1 MQVSPAATADTAAQ
15 NRPTAARSPR
25 RLALGTRLTIYVTL
39 SVAAVITAIT
49 FVGTLI
55 AQRQLDNDLRETA
68 EVTAFAVADD
78 IELRPE
84 PVASEPLL
92 PVLRSFMNAAPDLR
106 SITVFRA
113 VDGHAETLVST
124 SVVAPAPPALVQD
137 VITRGDTVTAQP
149 TPDTL
154 FVAVPVRPGGMV
166 TGAVAV
172 AVSLGAVRQLQRTAG
187 LIAFGGAAFAVIAIA
202 VLINLLARRLMLT
215 PLTEIHRVMRRARGG
230 DLGARAS
237 VTQDNEMKDVGEGLN
252 AMLAELDD
260 LHRSLSQ
267 RVAAATGELRDRNKE
282 LVRSYESVSRLR
294 ETAARAQQ
302 LAAVGQTMANV
313 AHQIGTPLNLVSG
326 HVQLLQHEI
335 SDPAIRRRLRIV
347 EEQVD
352 RVVTT
357 VKGLLERAR
366 PPGERQPV
374 RIDSVMARMGDA
386 MRGRLASSGV
396 TLDLHVEEPLGS
408 VAADEAQLEL
418 ALLNLVTN
426 ALDAMPSGGM
436 LTIAAANADGRVRIE
451 VRDTGSGIDPAV
463 LPRIFEPWVTTKS
476 AGRGTGLGLSITR
489 DLITSLGGTIGVSSS
504 AGQGTT
510 FTIELPAAESVA
522 EVS

>member
-1 MQVSPAATADTAAQ
+1 
-15 NRPTAARSPR
+15 
-25 RLALGTRLTIYVTL
+25 
-39 SVAAVITAIT
+39 
-49 FVGTLI
+49 
-55 AQRQLDNDLRETA
+55 
-68 EVTAFAVADD
+68 
-78 IELRPE
+78 
-84 PVASEPLL
+84 
-92 PVLRSFMNAAPDLR
+92 
-106 SITVFRA
+106 
-113 VDGHAETLVST
+113 
-124 SVVAPAPPALVQD
+124 
-137 VITRGDTVTAQP
+137 
-149 TPDTL
+149 
-154 FVAVPVRPGGMV
+154 
-166 TGAVAV
+166 
-172 AVSLGAVRQLQRTAG
+172 
-187 LIAFGGAAFAVIAIA
+187 
-202 VLINLLARRLMLT
+202 
-215 PLTEIHRVMRRARGG
+215 
-230 DLGARAS
+230 
-237 VTQDNEMKDVGEGLN
+237 
-252 AMLAELDD
+252 
-260 LHRSLSQ
+260 
-267 RVAAATGELRDRNKE
+267 
-282 LVRSYESVSRLR
+282 
-294 ETAARAQQ
+294 
-302 LAAVGQTMANV
+302 MANV

-366 PPGERQPV
+366 PPGERQSV
-374 RIDSVMARMGDA
+374 RIDLVMARMGDA

-451 VRDTGSGIDPAV
+451 VRDTGSGVDPAV

-510 FTIELPAAESVA
+510 FTIELPAAESAV

>member
-1 MQVSPAATADTAAQ
+1 MQVSPAATADTAAH

-39 SVAAVITAIT
+39 SVAAVITAII

-113 VDGHAETLVST
+113 VDGRAETLVST
-124 SVVAPAPPALVQD
+124 SVVAPASPALVQD
-137 VITRGDTVTAQP
+137 VIARGDTVTAQP

-154 FVAVPVRPGGMV
+154 FVAVPVRPGGIV

-237 VTQDNEMKDVGEGLN
+237 VTQDNEMKDVGDGLN

-282 LVRSYESVSRLR
+282 LLRSYESVSRLR

-396 TLDLHVEEPLGS
+396 ALDLRVEEPLGS

-426 ALDAMPSGGM
+426 ALDAMPAGGI

-489 DLITSLGGTIGVSSS
+489 DLITSLGGTIGLSSS

-510 FTIELPAAESVA
+510 FTIELPAAESVV

>member
-1 MQVSPAATADTAAQ
+1 MQVSTAADPGAAAHD
-15 NRPTAARSPR
+15 RPTAARSPR

-39 SVAAVITAIT
+39 SVAAVITLIVFA
-49 FVGTLI
+49 GTLI

-78 IELRPE
+78 IELRQD
-84 PVASEPLL
+84 PVAGDLV
-92 PVLRSFMNAAPDLR
+92 PVLQSFMNAAPDLR

-113 VDGHAETLVST
+113 VDGRVETVVST
-124 SVVAPAPPALVQD
+124 SLVAAAPPTLVQD
-137 VITRGDTVTAQP
+137 VITRGEMVSAQP

-154 FVAVPVRPGGMV
+154 FVAVPVRPGATV

-172 AVSLGAVRQLQRTAG
+172 AVSLGAVKQLQRTAG
-187 LIAFGGAAFAVIAIA
+187 LIALGGAAFAVLAIA
-202 VLINLLARRLMLT
+202 VLINLLARRLMLG

-230 DLGARAS
+230 DLGARAD
-237 VTQDNEMKDVGEGLN
+237 VTPDNEMKDVADGLN

-267 RVAAATGELRDRNKE
+267 RVADATGELRQRNQE

-335 SDPAIRRRLRIV
+335 SDPALQRRLRIV

-352 RVVTT
+352 RVVST
-357 VKGLLERAR
+357 VRSLLEHAR
-366 PPGERQPV
+366 PQGDRRPV
-374 RIDSVMARMGDA
+374 RIDSVISRMGDA
-386 MRGRLASSGV
+386 MRARLASSGV
-396 TLDLHVEEPLGS
+396 TLDVNVRQPTGS

-426 ALDAMPSGGM
+426 ALDAMPQGGT
-436 LTIAAANADGRVRIE
+436 LTLSATSAGGRVRID
-451 VRDTGSGIDPAV
+451 VHDTGSGIDPSV
-463 LPRIFEPWVTTKS
+463 LPRIFEPWVTTKP

-489 DLITSLGGTIGVSSS
+489 DLVTSLGGTIAISTAPGR
-504 AGQGTT
+504 GTT
-510 FTIELPAAESVA
+510 FTIELPAAEA
-522 EVS
+522 AIEVS

>member
-1 MQVSPAATADTAAQ
+1 MQVSTEGGSSPAAHD
-15 NRPTAARSPR
+15 RPTAARSPR

-39 SVAAVITAIT
+39 SVAAVITLIT
-49 FVGTLI
+49 FAGTLI
-55 AQRQLDNDLRETA
+55 AQRQLDKDLRETA

-78 IELRPE
+78 IELRE
-84 PVASEPLL
+84 AVATDTLV

-113 VDGHAETLVST
+113 VDGRAETLVST
-124 SVVAPAPPALVQD
+124 SVVAPAPPTLVQD
-137 VITRGDTVTAQP
+137 VIARGDMVTAQP

-154 FVAVPVRPGGMV
+154 FVAVPIRAANTV

-187 LIAFGGAAFAVIAIA
+187 LIAFGGAVFAVLAIA
-202 VLINLLARRLMLT
+202 VLINLLARRLMLR
-215 PLTEIHRVMRRARGG
+215 PLQEIHRVMRRARGG
-230 DLGARAS
+230 DLGARAH
-237 VTQDNEMKDVGEGLN
+237 VMQENELRDVADGLN

-267 RVAAATGELRDRNKE
+267 RVAAATGELRVRNEE

-294 ETAARAQQ
+294 ETATRAQQ

-335 SDPAIRRRLRIV
+335 TDPAIRRRLRIV
-347 EEQVD
+347 AEQID

-357 VKGLLERAR
+357 VRGLLERAR
-366 PPGERQPV
+366 PHGDRRPV
-374 RIDSVMARMGDA
+374 RIDAVVSRIGDA
-386 MRGRLASSGV
+386 MR
-396 TLDLHVEEPLGS
+396 DLHQPLGS
-408 VAADEAQLEL
+408 IAADEAQLEL

-426 ALDAMPSGGM
+426 ALDAMPNGGT
-436 LTIAAANADGRVRIE
+436 LTLTAASADGRVTIE
-451 VRDTGSGIDPAV
+451 VRDTGGGIDATV
-463 LPRIFEPWVTTKS
+463 LPRIFEPWVTTKA
-476 AGRGTGLGLSITR
+476 AGRGTGLGLTITR
-489 DLITSLGGTIGVSSS
+489 DLVTSLGGTIAVSTSE
-504 AGQGTT
+504 GRGTT
-510 FTIELPAAESVA
+510 FTIELPAAETAV

>member
-1 MQVSPAATADTAAQ
+1 MQVSTEGGSSPAAHD
-15 NRPTAARSPR
+15 RPTAARSPR

-39 SVAAVITAIT
+39 SVAAVITLIT
-49 FVGTLI
+49 FAGTLI
-55 AQRQLDNDLRETA
+55 AQRQLDKDLRETA

-78 IELRPE
+78 IELRE
-84 PVASEPLL
+84 AVATDTLV

-113 VDGHAETLVST
+113 VDGRAETLVST
-124 SVVAPAPPALVQD
+124 SVVAPAPPTLVQD
-137 VITRGDTVTAQP
+137 VIARGDTVTAQP

-154 FVAVPVRPGGMV
+154 FVAVPIRAANAV

-187 LIAFGGAAFAVIAIA
+187 LIAFGGAVFAVLAIA
-202 VLINLLARRLMLT
+202 VLINLLARRLMLR
-215 PLTEIHRVMRRARGG
+215 PLREIHRVMRRARGG
-230 DLGARAS
+230 DLGARAH
-237 VTQDNEMKDVGEGLN
+237 VMQENELRDVADGLN

-267 RVAAATGELRDRNKE
+267 RVAAATGELRVRNEE

-294 ETAARAQQ
+294 ETATRAQQ

-335 SDPAIRRRLRIV
+335 TDPAIRRRLRIV
-347 EEQVD
+347 AEQID

-357 VKGLLERAR
+357 VRGLLERAR
-366 PPGERQPV
+366 PHGDRRPV
-374 RIDSVMARMGDA
+374 RIDAVVSRIGDA
-386 MRGRLASSGV
+386 MRARLASSGV
-396 TLDLHVEEPLGS
+396 TLDVDLHQPLGS
-408 VAADEAQLEL
+408 IAADEAQLEL

-426 ALDAMPSGGM
+426 ALDAMPDGGT
-436 LTIAAANADGRVRIE
+436 LTLTAAGADGRVTIE
-451 VRDTGSGIDPAV
+451 VRDTGGGIDATV
-463 LPRIFEPWVTTKS
+463 LPRIFEPWVTTKA
-476 AGRGTGLGLSITR
+476 AGRGTGLGLTITR
-489 DLITSLGGTIGVSSS
+489 DLVTSLGGTIAVSTSE
-504 AGQGTT
+504 GRGTT
-510 FTIELPAAESVA
+510 FTIQLPAAESAV